1 MARPNIIFYF
11 SDQQR
16 WDTLGCYG
24 QKLPVTPNLDELA
37 KEGTRFENAFT
48 CQPVCGPARACLQTG
63 KYATQTGCY
72 INGIALPFGNVKT
85 LAQCFNEAGYATA
98 YVGKWHLATDRPQGL
113 NYETSAIPQDRRGG
127 YKDYWMASDV
137 LEFTSHGYNGY
148 VFNADNERVPFTGYR
163 ADCINDFAID
173 FLHTRK
179 GNSEPFF
186 LFVSQIE
193 PHHQNDRRRY
203 EGPDGS
209 KVKFADFE
217 VPGDLKAYSDAH
229 ADGTD
234 ISNWKENYPDYLGC
248 CHSLDY
254 NVGRLVDTLKE
265 QGMWENT
272 ILVYTADHGSHFI
285 TRGIEAEYKRTCH
298 DASIHIPLI
307 VTGPGF
313 EGGKTV
319 EHVVS
324 LLDLPATLLDCAG
337 IKKPDEFQ
345 GRSLRPLAQN
355 PQMEWEDV
363 AFMQISES
371 RVGRAIRTPEY
382 TYYVRAEG
390 DGYAVSGS
398 DVYYEEFFY
407 VLKDDPY
414 QQNNL
419 AADPAWAQKR
429 AQLAEI
435 LKQKMLQAEEAAPK
449 IRPWKQW

>member
-1 MARPNIIFYF
+1 MH
-11 SDQQR
+11 
-16 WDTLGCYG
+16 
-24 QKLPVTPNLDELA
+24 LPVSRFVARLEL
-37 KEGTRFENAFT
+37 
-48 CQPVCGPARACLQTG
+48 VCKRE

-179 GNSEPFF
+179 GNPEPFF

-382 TYYVRAEG
+382 TYSVRAEG

-435 LKQKMLQAEEAAPK
+435 LKQKMLQAGEAAPE